1 MKQLENKLQKSG
13 TREVLSWF
21 LRVGAVLGAIFLL
34 SFAFAFSD
42 NWDFSFNREEKPSYY
57 KSGIFSGPMVE
68 LSAENIF
75 GANMTELTLNTALN
89 YLMVKN
95 PQGFQNFS
103 TSTMTA
109 FDKAK
114 INLMAR
120 AEVYKAVNREQG
132 VYSESEL
139 TIVPDSVAATD
150 NYLRS
155 LQRISDNYLE
165 KFRGDDIESL
175 AFEASK
181 NNNDEARKKLIDFI
195 DSSEQALKELVKVPA
210 PKSWV
215 VYHLGLLNL
224 TSETRY
230 VALGYLLFENDPTR
244 GVLAF
249 NNYEDLSY
257 RLSAFNRDFQKKIE
271 EYSKA
276 RK

>member
-1 MKQLENKLQKSG
+1 M
-13 TREVLSWF
+13 
-21 LRVGAVLGAIFLL
+21 L

-42 NWDFSFNREEKPSYY
+42 NWNFSFNREEEPSYY
-57 KSGIFSGPMVE
+57 KNGIFSDSMVE

-75 GANMTELTLNTALN
+75 GANMTKRVLNTAFN

-95 PQGFQNFS
+95 PQGLENFS
-103 TSTMTA
+103 TSTMTS
-109 FDKAK
+109 FDKTK
-114 INLMAR
+114 INLMAQ
-120 AEVYKAVNREQG
+120 AEIYKIVNQELV

-139 TIVPDSVAATD
+139 MMVPDSTAATD

-155 LQRISDNYLE
+155 LKKISDNYLE

-175 AFEASK
+175 AFEAGN

-195 DSSEQALKELVKVPA
+195 DSSEQALSELVKVPA

-215 VYHLGLLNL
+215 VFHLGFLNL
-224 TSETRY
+224 ASETRY

-244 GVLAF
+244 GTLAF

-257 RLSAFNRDFQKKIE
+257 RISAFNRDFQKKIE
-271 EYSKA
+271 DYSKL
-276 RK
+276 KK

>member
-1 MKQLENKLQKSG
+1 MKQLENKLQKNG
-13 TREVLSWF
+13 TREILSWF
-21 LRVGAVLGAIFLL
+21 LRVGAVLGAIFSL
-34 SFAFAFSD
+34 SFAFAFSE
-42 NWDFSFNREEKPSYY
+42 NWNFSFNREKEPSYH
-57 KSGIFSGPMVE
+57 KSGIFSDPMVE
-68 LSAENIF
+68 LSAQNIF
-75 GANMTELTLNTALN
+75 GANMTERTLNMALN

-114 INLMAR
+114 INLMAQ
-120 AEVYKAVNREQG
+120 AEIYKTVNQELV

-139 TIVPDSVAATD
+139 TIVPDSMAAAD

-195 DSSEQALKELVKVPA
+195 DSSEQALNELAKVPA
-210 PKSWV
+210 PKSWAV
-215 VYHLGLLNL
+215 FHLGYLNL

-230 VALGYLLFENDPTR
+230 MALGYLLFENDPTR
-244 GVLAF
+244 GSLAF
-249 NNYEDLSY
+249 NNYESLSY
-257 RLSAFNRDFQKKIE
+257 RLDAFNRDLQKKIE
-271 EYSKA
+271 EYSKT
-276 RK
+276 R